1 MSFSLTE
8 EQLMNGTKSVTRR
21 TGWMNLKP
29 GDRLRAVRKAMGL
42 KKGERVHQLCEIEI
56 VQVYRELLCHISEL
70 DVIRE
75 GFKGWTREQF
85 IDMFMRTHKIKDPA
99 TIVTRIEFFV
109 IPGSERIDG

>member
-56 VQVYRELLCHISEL
+56 VDVTREPLSLISED
-70 DVIRE
+70 DVISE
-75 GFKGWTREQF
+75 GFAGWTRDQF
-85 IDMFMRTHKIKDPA
+85 IEMFLRTHKIKDPRSF
-99 TIVTRIEFFV
+99 VTRIEFRV